1 MPDGELV
8 QKLVASLMPSGI
20 LFTAIFNSLARF
32 FLSRVMGCY
41 GIYMGDDACE
51 FTNNPTRARLVGHEI
66 GLNVKLDE
74 EIILTKQVGKE
85 HLIVDGLHFCS
96 AVLYADGS
104 HVPTQSSLNKSVV
117 SGLTGLKKAT
127 FQEIVEAN
135 TVRCNTKEGYDNLIK
150 AATRVAD
157 LYRARGGQVDFD
169 PDTVRNY
176 SDLSSLGITGVIV
189 Y

>member
-1 MPDGELV
+1 
-8 QKLVASLMPSGI
+8 
-20 LFTAIFNSLARF
+20 
-32 FLSRVMGCY
+32 
-41 GIYMGDDACE
+41 MGDDACE
-51 FTNNPTRARLVGHEI
+51 YTDDPTRARQVGHDI

-74 EIILTKQVGKE
+74 EIILTELVGDE
-85 HLIVDGLHFCS
+85 HHIVDGLHFCS

-135 TVRCNTKEGYDNLIK
+135 TVRCNTREGYDNLI
-150 AATRVAD
+150 AAAMRVAD
-157 LYRARGGQVDFD
+157 LYRARGGTVEFD
-169 PDTVRNY
+169 PAKVRNFGDVT
-176 SDLSSLGITGVIV
+176 SFGLTGQIV